1 MQLLAGNLPSSS
13 LNHLALCNLVND
25 QEQETWIKRARA
37 LGSGG
42 GPRPVGRSSRWQL
55 VPTLTCKGGWT
66 EGYRL
71 HVPAAHIAIGSPDGC
86 LPSLVGDVPAAARE
100 SPGQGS
106 IFCT

>member
-13 LNHLALCNLVND
+13 LNHLTLCNLIND
-25 QEQETWIKRARA
+25 QEQETPIKRARA
-37 LGSGG
+37 LGSRG
-42 GPRPVGRSSRWQL
+42 GPRPAGRSSRWQL
-55 VPTLTCKGGWT
+55 VPTPAREGGWT
-66 EGYRL
+66 EGYLL
-71 HVPAAHIAIGSPDGC
+71 HTAHLAIGSADGC